1 MPPTHIVILCCHG
14 IWLGGPERGFDESE
28 WLIAGFQAGET
39 PTFIEHIKAG
49 LRVLREDRGSVLIFS
64 GGPTRKE
71 TQLSEAQSYLDIAAA
86 NDYFGIVDAK
96 AAADRIVCEP
106 RALDSYYNVLFSLL
120 LFRQTYDSG
129 GNTSA
134 TWPEKMTI
142 VSHAFKR
149 ERLVDCH
156 CGALG
161 YPLDRVNFVG
171 IDPPGMADGTNEAA
185 MKGVSQAIAEWK
197 ENPHGVGGTLAE
209 KRRKRNPWGV
219 SQALFD
225 SDQSRTQSGVKTTV
239 AEDGEEVLDPSAT
252 QPWSL
257 LSGELN

>member
-1 MPPTHIVILCCHG
+1 MPPSHLVIVCCHG

-39 PTFIEHIKAG
+39 PTFIEHINAG
-49 LRVLREDRGSVLIFS
+49 LRVLREDPDSVLMFS

-71 TQLSEAQSYLDIAAA
+71 TELSEARSYEDIAAA
-86 NDYFGIVDAK
+86 NNYFGIIEAK
-96 AAADRIVCEP
+96 AATDRILCEP

-120 LFRQTYDSG
+120 LFWQNHG
-129 GNTSA
+129 GNA
-134 TWPEKMTI
+134 TAWPAKMTI

-161 YPLDRVNFVG
+161 YPLNRVDFVG

-185 MKGVSQAIAEWK
+185 MRGVSQAIAEWK

-209 KRRKRNPWGV
+209 KRRKRNPWAV

-225 SDQSRTQSGVKTTV
+225 SVQARTQSGVKTIV
-239 AEDGEEVLDPSAT
+239 ADDGEEVLNPSET
-252 QPWSL
+252 QPWSII
-257 LSGELN
+257 SCRAELG

>member
-1 MPPTHIVILCCHG
+1 MPPTHLVIVCCHG
-14 IWLGGPERGFDESE
+14 IWRGGPERGFDESE

-49 LRVLREDRGSVLIFS
+49 LLILRDDPDSVLVLS

-71 TQLSEAQSYLDIAAA
+71 TKISEAQSYADIAAA
-86 NDYFGIVDAK
+86 NDYFGITDAK
-96 AAADRIVCEP
+96 EAADRILCEP
-106 RALDSYYNVLFSLL
+106 RALDSYYNVLFSLI
-120 LFRQTYDSG
+120 LFWQTYG
-129 GNTSA
+129 GNA
-134 TWPEKMTI
+134 TAWPAKVTI

-161 YPLDRVNFVG
+161 YPLSRVDFVG
-171 IDPPGMADGTNEAA
+171 IDPPGMVDGTNEAA

-197 ENPHGVGGTLAE
+197 ENPHGIGGTLAE

-219 SQALFD
+219 SQALFY
-225 SDQSRTQSGVKTTV
+225 STQLRSQSGVKTIV
-239 AEDGEEVLDPSAT
+239 ADDGEEVLDPSAT
-252 QPWSL
+252 QPWSVFPV
-257 LSGELN
+257 ELN

>member
-1 MPPTHIVILCCHG
+1 MA
-14 IWLGGPERGFDESE
+14 S
-28 WLIAGFQAGET
+28 GET
-39 PTFIEHIKAG
+39 IPEHVHHTSRPTNNH
-49 LRVLREDRGSVLIFS
+49 RR
-64 GGPTRKE
+64 GPTRKE
-71 TQLSEAQSYLDIAAA
+71 TRLSEAQSYLDIAAA
-86 NDYFGIVDAK
+86 NNYFGIIDAK
-96 AAADRIVCEP
+96 AAADRIACEP

-120 LFRQTYDSG
+120 LFRQTYGG
-129 GNTSA
+129 GNGHVA
-134 TWPEKMTI
+134 AWPQRMTI

-161 YPLDRVNFVG
+161 YPLECVDFVG
-171 IDPPGMADGTNEAA
+171 IDPPGMADGTNEAV

-197 ENPHGVGGTLAE
+197 ENPHGIGGTLAE
-209 KRRKRNPWGV
+209 KRRKRNPWAV

-225 SDQSRTQSGVKTTV
+225 SDHLRTQSGVKTAV

-257 LSGELN
+257 FSLKLN

>member
-1 MPPTHIVILCCHG
+1 M
-14 IWLGGPERGFDESE
+14 
-28 WLIAGFQAGET
+28 
-39 PTFIEHIKAG
+39 
-49 LRVLREDRGSVLIFS
+49 
-64 GGPTRKE
+64 
-71 TQLSEAQSYLDIAAA
+71 DIAAA
-86 NDYFGIVDAK
+86 NDYFGIIDAK
-96 AAADRIVCEP
+96 AATDRVVCEP

-120 LFRQTYDSG
+120 LFQHTYGGGESG
-129 GNTSA
+129 SDTTA
-134 TWPEKMTI
+134 WPKKITI

-156 CGALG
+156 CGAMG
-161 YPLDRVNFVG
+161 YPLDHVDFVG

-209 KRRKRNPWGV
+209 KRRRRNPWGV

-225 SDQSRTQSGVKTTV
+225 SDRLRAQSGVKTIV
-239 AEDGEEVLDPSAT
+239 AEDREEVLDPTAA

-257 LSGELN
+257 FSLELN